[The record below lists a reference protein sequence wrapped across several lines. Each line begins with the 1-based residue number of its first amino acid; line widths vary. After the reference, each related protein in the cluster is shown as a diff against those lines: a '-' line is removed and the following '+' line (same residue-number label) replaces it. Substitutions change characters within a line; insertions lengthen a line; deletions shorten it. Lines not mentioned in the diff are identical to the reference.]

1 MGRWGDG
8 EKGEASDSAFRTSH
22 SAFTPRRVTIVNA
35 GYRKPLDLLVETV
48 VEDFRSMPGDSIW
61 PSLIPRV
68 VELIHEHKTTLVF
81 VNDRRQAERTAD
93 LNEQMAAEGGMRNR
107 RLLRNSQFAI
117 RNLTHPTPSSPPMLP
132 RG

>member
-1 MGRWGDG
+1 M
-8 EKGEASDSAFRTSH
+8 
-22 SAFTPRRVTIVNA
+22 TIVNA

-93 LNEQMAAEGGMRNR
+93 RLNEQMAAEGGNAEIGMRNAESSDSSAFR
-107 RLLRNSQFAI
+107 TPQFAI
-117 RNLTHPTPSSPPMLP
+117 
-132 RG
+132 